1 MGFWNSLFGGGA
13 GAGRSPNEVAEMA
26 RNAVIV
32 DVRTP
37 GEYQTGRIEGS
48 RNIPL
53 SDLGRRHAEI
63 PADGT
68 VVVVCHAGTR
78 SKMAVR
84 RLKSL
89 GHDNLV
95 NLDGGLV
102 AWQRAGLPVS
112 R

>member
-1 MGFWNSLFGGGA
+1 MGFWNGLFGGGA
-13 GAGRSPNEVAEMA
+13 STGRSPQEVAEIA
-26 RNAVIV
+26 RDAVIV

-37 GEYQTGRIEGS
+37 REFRSERIEGS
-48 RNIPL
+48 KNIPL

-63 PADGT
+63 PAAGD
-68 VVVVCHAGTR
+68 VVVVCHSGTR
-78 SKMAVR
+78 SKLALR

-89 GHDNLV
+89 GHDNLL
-95 NLDGGLV
+95 NLDGGLA